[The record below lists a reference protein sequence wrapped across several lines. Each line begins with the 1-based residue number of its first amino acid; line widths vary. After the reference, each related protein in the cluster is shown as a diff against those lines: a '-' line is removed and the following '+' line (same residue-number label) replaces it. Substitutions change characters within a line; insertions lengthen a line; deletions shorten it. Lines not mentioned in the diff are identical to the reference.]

1 MGTKT
6 SEKKKVNKPELIDDA
21 EPIKQVS
28 LFELKKI
35 EMKDDYEWRLKLV
48 LKTRLNHT
56 FREYKVKLSVNERPF
71 EMRIED
77 LEKKKRQIQDDA
89 QLAIDDGMPSS
100 ARNKHLKNI
109 DNEIDEVR
117 AELAQML
124 RDLPELEFEGVIEEL
139 KYKHGDT
146 VISMFFPSAVL
157 ADLNQ
162 QRYLLKHYKIEL
174 IRE

>member
-1 MGTKT
+1 METQTSTKKT
-6 SEKKKVNKPELIDDA
+6 KPDLIEDDA
-21 EPIKQVS
+21 IIKQVA

-35 EMKDDYEWRLKLV
+35 EMKDDYEWRIKLV

-56 FREYKVKLSVNERPF
+56 YREYKVKLSVNERPF

-77 LEKKKRQIQDDA
+77 LEKKKRQVEDDA
-89 QLAIDDGMPSS
+89 QLAMDDGMPSS
-100 ARNKHLKNI
+100 ARKTHLKNI
-109 DNEIDEVR
+109 DKEIVEVK
-117 AELAQML
+117 AELEQML

-139 KYKHGDT
+139 KYKNGDT

-162 QRYLLKHYKIEL
+162 QRFLLKHYKIEL

>member
-1 MGTKT
+1 MGTET
-6 SEKKKVNKPELIDDA
+6 STKKKATKPELIDDV

-77 LEKKKRQIQDDA
+77 LEKKKRQIEDDA

-100 ARNKHLKNI
+100 ARKTHLKNI
-109 DNEIDEVR
+109 DKEITEVK
-117 AELAQML
+117 AELEQML
-124 RDLPELEFEGVIEEL
+124 RDLQVLEFEGIIEEL

-146 VISMFFPSAVL
+146 VISMFFPSSIL